1 MVSRQ
6 ASMRASPGLPTG
18 VLVTASV
25 VLSICLGLRNSLGL
39 FLSPMA
45 AELGITAGFFGFSLA
60 VQNLVWGLA
69 QPFIG
74 AMADRVG
81 SRPVLVGA
89 AVVYA
94 AGLLLM
100 SASTDPTVGLGL
112 GGGVMVGI
120 GVAGTGFGVLLGAV
134 SRAVP
139 PERRSWA
146 VGLVSAAGSLGTILI
161 APLGQLL
168 IATMGWR
175 AAMLAFA
182 AIAAAMAVVSFGIGG
197 RAAAPAASQPGL
209 PLRAALGEA
218 LGHPGFLMMMT
229 AFFACGF
236 QLTFIAAHLP
246 GYLAMCGLPPSV
258 SASALALIGLF
269 NAGGSYLAGWLGGRY
284 NKSYLLASVYLL
296 RTLGIAI
303 YIVLPVTVLSTLVF
317 ASAMGLLW
325 LGVAPLVSGLIGQM
339 FGLRNFNALFGTVFL
354 SHQLGSFTGAWLG
367 GAVRDATGSYMLGW
381 VAMIAIGLLAA
392 ALQFPMSTR
401 PSARL
406 VAG

>member
-6 ASMRASPGLPTG
+6 ASMRASPGLPIG

-74 AMADRVG
+74 AVADRVG

-182 AIAAAMAVVSFGIGG
+182 AIAAAMAVVSFWIGG
-197 RAAAPAASQPGL
+197 RAAEP
-209 PLRAALGEA
+209 R
-218 LGHPGFLMMMT
+218 
-229 AFFACGF
+229 
-236 QLTFIAAHLP
+236 
-246 GYLAMCGLPPSV
+246 
-258 SASALALIGLF
+258 
-269 NAGGSYLAGWLGGRY
+269 R
-284 NKSYLLASVYLL
+284 
-296 RTLGIAI
+296 
-303 YIVLPVTVLSTLVF
+303 
-317 ASAMGLLW
+317 
-325 LGVAPLVSGLIGQM
+325 
-339 FGLRNFNALFGTVFL
+339 
-354 SHQLGSFTGAWLG
+354 
-367 GAVRDATGSYMLGW
+367 
-381 VAMIAIGLLAA
+381 LAA
-392 ALQFPMSTR
+392 R
-401 PSARL
+401 
-406 VAG
+406 VASSRGLG